1 MGGAA
6 AQFSLHCR
14 GTTSRALLALS
25 LILLFSACTPSGSM
39 PQLPPTQ
46 TQIAHEAHLLWANP
60 LRRPSVIQNLNV
72 NLAAD
77 RRSAHQL
84 CVNLNQHFIWEPGDG
99 LSGSE
104 ADTFRSVERT
114 IRIEVDGALQNDL
127 QLFQLLTA
135 FIMGDQGSHGGNI
148 SACFA
153 ISPFSDGLHLGHI
166 SFQSTSGKQYAYE
179 WAFRIVRTADTVNA
193 QLPAALQG
201 P

>member
-6 AQFSLHCR
+6 PFSLHGK
-14 GTTSRALLALS
+14 GTACRALLVLS
-25 LILLFSACTPSGSM
+25 LILLFSACTPSGSL

-60 LRRPSVIQNLNV
+60 LRRPSAIQNLSI
-72 NLAAD
+72 NLTAD

-99 LSGSE
+99 LAGSE
-104 ADTFRSVERT
+104 AETFRSVERT
-114 IRIEVDGALQNDL
+114 LRIEVDGALQNNL

-135 FIMGDQGSHGGNI
+135 FIRGDQGSHSGNI

-166 SFQSTSGKQYAYE
+166 TFQSTSGKKYAYE
-179 WAFRIVRTADTVNA
+179 WAFRVVRTADAINV
-193 QLPAALQG
+193 QLPTALQA